1 MCFIFMQPRCSI
13 RECAQVT
20 CLCHFQELD
29 GKIIANS
36 ELKNLFPPTVLIIV
50 LELSKFLGYARDWNW
65 IKINVKWSL
74 KASFRSS
81 CRQSFM
87 SLILSGRTIKGRMC
101 WVSLWIKGNSRITH
115 NDFLILG
122 QHESVPSLVYE
133 NDLLSGNTVFSF
145 HQELVR
151 EPLRYIGTW
160 SSILI
165 EIIWILVANA
175 QNQKTFEIQ
184 DTLSKMLKL
193 RCLSPH
199 IMWQND
205 VHPRYSIVA
214 SHRIFLS
221 MSVFATYPL
230 PEKCLFKY
238 CTIPTS
244 TFIIYRLKKMTSLLF
259 FWIF

>member
-1 MCFIFMQPRCSI
+1 MTSKGQMCFDYFHAARCSI

-20 CLCHFQELD
+20 GLCHFQELE

-50 LELSKFLGYARDWNW
+50 LEMSKFLGYACDWNW

-81 CRQSFM
+81 WRQSFM
-87 SLILSGRTIKGRMC
+87 SLILSGRTIKRRMC

-133 NDLLSGNTVFSF
+133 NDLLSGNTGFSF
-145 HQELVR
+145 HPELVR

-165 EIIWILVANA
+165 GIIWTLAANA
-175 QNQKTFEIQ
+175 QNQKTFKVQ

-193 RCLSPH
+193 RYLSPYVTWAEWCTPKILH
-199 IMWQND
+199 FCELQD
-205 VHPRYSIVA
+205 FPKHVCLCYLPFTRK
-214 SHRIFLS
+214 IF
-221 MSVFATYPL
+221 
-230 PEKCLFKY
+230 
-238 CTIPTS
+238 I
-244 TFIIYRLKKMTSLLF
+244 
-259 FWIF
+259 